1 MIKAFLAASLSLD
14 FVKTD
19 KKIRTRPTPSQM
31 KRTNKLLDNCHEEDK
46 QVQISKIL
54 MHILV
59 IMHVADRVHMN

>member
-1 MIKAFLAASLSLD
+1 MPKP
-14 FVKTD
+14 
-19 KKIRTRPTPSQM
+19 IRRYEQRPTPSQPM
-31 KRTNKLLDNCHEEDK
+31 KRTNKLLPIGNHEEYK